1 MTILF
6 TGHRGFLGREL
17 IPLLSQDFEIVTY
30 DGDLVNHELLL
41 NFIERNSISHVIHAA
56 AKVSNRWETDT
67 SDNLI
72 NNLKMTLNIV
82 NLCLPVLTFCSGKV
96 YGYQKSIDN
105 VSENDAGKRYP
116 DDFYGQGKYII
127 RKLIEDKSSVNLLRF
142 FNVFGKSEDSRKFIK
157 ANILRYVN
165 KEPMTVDQDIIYD
178 FFYVNDALP
187 LIRSWIQEKAIPK
200 ELNLVYSQKMKLS
213 DVCNLINALGNHR
226 VDIEIKESATGK
238 NYYANGTNLNDMHYS
253 LLGLEK
259 GLQQVYTYIVDNE
272 RT

>member
-127 RKLIEDKSSVNLLRF
+127 RKLIEDKSSVNLLLF

-157 ANILRYVN
+157 AN
-165 KEPMTVDQDIIYD
+165 
-178 FFYVNDALP
+178 AL
-187 LIRSWIQEKAIPK
+187 
-200 ELNLVYSQKMKLS
+200 
-213 DVCNLINALGNHR
+213 
-226 VDIEIKESATGK
+226 
-238 NYYANGTNLNDMHYS
+238 
-253 LLGLEK
+253 
-259 GLQQVYTYIVDNE
+259 
-272 RT
+272 